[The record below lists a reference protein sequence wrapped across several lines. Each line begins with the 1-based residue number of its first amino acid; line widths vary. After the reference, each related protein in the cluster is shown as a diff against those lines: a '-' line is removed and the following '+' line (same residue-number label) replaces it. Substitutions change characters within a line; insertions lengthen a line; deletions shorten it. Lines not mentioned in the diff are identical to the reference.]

1 MDEKIQIEK
10 DPREVVSQVEEEK
23 PVEKAPEISPERIRR
38 MKRAFRPTWL
48 QEQINSAVKNGK
60 KE

>member
-1 MDEKIQIEK
+1 LDDK
-10 DPREVVSQVEEEK
+10 VQVERKPSDSVTEIQEEK
-23 PVEKAPEISPERIRR
+23 PVDRTPEISPERIQR
-38 MKRAFRPTWL
+38 MKRAFKPTWL

>member
-1 MDEKIQIEK
+1 MDDKIQIEK
-10 DPREVVSQVEEEK
+10 SPQVLDSQVEEEK
-23 PVEKAPEISPERIRR
+23 PVDRGPEISPERIRR

>member
-1 MDEKIQIEK
+1 LDEKIQ
-10 DPREVVSQVEEEK
+10 
-23 PVEKAPEISPERIRR
+23 VEKNPRDSVTESRDEKAVERLPEISPERIQR
-38 MKRAFRPTWL
+38 MKRAFKPTWL

>member
-1 MDEKIQIEK
+1 MDNK
-10 DPREVVSQVEEEK
+10 VQVEKSPSDSVTEIQEEK
-23 PVEKAPEISPERIRR
+23 PVEKAPEISPERIQR
-38 MKRAFRPTWL
+38 MKRAFKPTWL